1 MRAALMAI
9 LLAAGLLPLLGGTA
23 TANSCTLS
31 TTAVSFGNYNIFSS
45 ASTGA
50 TGSVTFKCTQ
60 SAAITIQLSKGHS
73 TTFNPRTMTFSSSV
87 LNYNLYQDA
96 ALTEI
101 WGDGTGGST
110 EYSNS
115 RPGTGTVVL
124 TVYGNIPALQQS
136 VAAGAYSDSITAT
149 ITF

>member
-9 LLAAGLLPLLGGTA
+9 FLAAGLLPLFDGTA
-23 TANSCTLS
+23 AANSCTLS
-31 TTAVSFGNYNIFSS
+31 STAVSFNSYNIFSS
-45 ASTGA
+45 ANTLA
-50 TGSVTFKCTQ
+50 TGSVSFKCTF
-60 SAAITIQLSKGHS
+60 SAAITIQLSKGHA

-115 RPGTGTVVL
+115 HPGTSTVTL
-124 TVYGNIPALQQS
+124 TVYGSIPALQQG